1 MFDKEQM
8 EELREELQQMSK
20 EDLRVKV
27 AELRG
32 DLAEM
37 EEQTMFLLRSTGHHI
52 GGVDRRKR
60 EKSIKQLEEL
70 VQFAER
76 ELLKR

>member
-1 MFDKEQM
+1 MS
-8 EELREELQQMSK
+8 REALQ
-20 EDLRVKV
+20 VKL

-37 EEQTMFLLRSTGHHI
+37 EEQTMFMLRSTGHHLR
-52 GGVDRRKR
+52 GVVRKKH
-60 EKSIKQLEEL
+60 EKKLKELEEL
-70 VQFAER
+70 VRFAET